1 MSNTEKIDM
10 LINQMIRDYLLD
22 GNVHG
27 IDKMID
33 DWYVL
38 RFEGEQTVKSDVIK
52 EKMKIRFRDRFQK
65 DFLTILKTNY
75 EKRN

>member
-65 DFLTILKTNY
+65 DFLAIISKNI
-75 EKRN
+75 

>member
-1 MSNTEKIDM
+1 MSNTEKIYM

-65 DFLTILKTNY
+65 DFLTIIKNI
-75 EKRN
+75 

>member
-33 DWYVL
+33 DWYAL

-65 DFLTILKTNY
+65 DFLTIISKKL
-75 EKRN
+75 

>member
-1 MSNTEKIDM
+1 M

-65 DFLTILKTNY
+65 DFLTIIKNI
-75 EKRN
+75 